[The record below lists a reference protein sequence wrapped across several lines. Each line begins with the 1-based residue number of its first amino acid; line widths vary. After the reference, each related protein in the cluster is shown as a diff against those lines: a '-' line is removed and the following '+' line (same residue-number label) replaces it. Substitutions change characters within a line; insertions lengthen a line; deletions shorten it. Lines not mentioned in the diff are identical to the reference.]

1 MITTGEARPIKR
13 SSRRLACKFQGE
25 TRAKSPETSGSG
37 NLSRKHDLTPK
48 SKSLGLPRKK
58 HIHREG
64 RVSILLFPANRR
76 EFFLGNYYLQS
87 NIPRHV
93 P

>member
-1 MITTGEARPIKR
+1 MVITGEARPVRR

-37 NLSRKHDLTPK
+37 NLSRKHGLTPK

-58 HIHREG
+58 RIHREG
-64 RVSILLFPANRR
+64 KVSILLFPANRR
-76 EFFLGNYYLQS
+76 VF
-87 NIPRHV
+87 
-93 P
+93 

>member
-1 MITTGEARPIKR
+1 MLYMVITREARPVRR

-37 NLSRKHDLTPK
+37 NLSGKHGLTPK

-58 HIHREG
+58 RIHRAG
-64 RVSILLFPANRR
+64 KVSILLFPANRR
-76 EFFLGNYYLQS
+76 VFLANYYL
-87 NIPRHV
+87 
-93 P
+93 